1 MRRRRGQL
9 PPEDLEL
16 WGRVVQTTRPLH
28 SDQSLRRARVDL
40 TASDPP
46 KHGPPKHAASRPAS
60 GSFRPSPPPGRA
72 TAQDLAPPLPE
83 HLAQKPV
90 TMDKRKFQRMAR
102 GKIEPDARIDLHG
115 MTLAQAHAALNGFIL
130 RAHASGARLVLVIT
144 GKGKSVADDGP
155 IPRRPGAL
163 KQDVPKWLR
172 MAPLGAVV
180 LELREAHPRHG
191 GSGAY
196 YVYLR
201 RARGS

>member
-60 GSFRPSPPPGRA
+60 GSFRPSPPPSRA
-72 TAQDLAPPLPE
+72 TAQDLAPPLSE